1 MPSLASRVTVI
12 KMYALSRV
20 YYVGSILPVTKTMV
34 KKFESCM
41 GKFIWSSS
49 GWMLRVALEEV
60 KNAPLKGGLGLV
72 CLTSMCNSLLLSQ
85 FLRLLKSECRKTL
98 NHIRYWIGDFLA
110 DILPGIDDG
119 DHAAIIPNY
128 FEDIV
133 ALILKARVD
142 DLVTIGGWRTLTNKM
157 IYTTKSNEF
166 PVVKIERDMGISFQ
180 RVWNLLWSPVL
191 SASTR
196 EVSYLLVHNK
206 LHVKERLHRFGLSSD
221 PYCDICSGNIVCDA
235 EHVFCSCD
243 RVLESW
249 TWVKRKVEEI
259 IGADIENVKLINF
272 FVPVHNNEIGLV
284 WLLASYYEYVWSELQ
299 VKNKDSSRFEQ
310 FFGYLTFKY
319 RMDTQGARP
328 WFYIPGLNQQFT

>member
-1 MPSLASRVTVI
+1 
-12 KMYALSRV
+12 
-20 YYVGSILPVTKTMV
+20 
-34 KKFESCM
+34 
-41 GKFIWSSS
+41 
-49 GWMLRVALEEV
+49 MLRIALEEV

-180 RVWNLLWSPVL
+180 RV
-191 SASTR
+191 
-196 EVSYLLVHNK
+196 
-206 LHVKERLHRFGLSSD
+206 G
-221 PYCDICSGNIVCDA
+221 I
-235 EHVFCSCD
+235 
-243 RVLESW
+243 
-249 TWVKRKVEEI
+249 
-259 IGADIENVKLINF
+259 F
-272 FVPVHNNEIGLV
+272 FVHLYFLLLPVKFHIFL
-284 WLLASYYEYVWSELQ
+284 
-299 VKNKDSSRFEQ
+299 
-310 FFGYLTFKY
+310 
-319 RMDTQGARP
+319 
-328 WFYIPGLNQQFT
+328 FTINCM